1 MYICFLGIQHLQH
14 YPELYI
20 ESNYEQSWQYYV
32 HNMARQGTW
41 ADNIIIQAVANSL
54 NVTINIIES
63 NANFSPVTVI
73 NPVNTYGQTTNIYI
87 GHIQEYHY
95 VSTTPALSSPEI
107 IRDSGLIQKSVSSHE
122 DKVEEYKESHFSQK
136 KQSQLANAEKDN
148 RKGANISE
156 AGLDSNTEI
165 EKHKTTKREF
175 MQKKRAQA
183 VNLGGPLVE
192 IW

>member
-1 MYICFLGIQHLQH
+1 MELRLAELGRVPVNVLGDGNCFFRAVSYQLYNTPEYHLYICFLGIQHLQH

-20 ESNYEQSWQYYV
+20 ERNYEQSWQYYV

-54 NVTINIIES
+54 NVTINIIDS

-73 NPVNTYGQTTNIYI
+73 NLVNTYGQTTNIYI

-107 IRDSGLIQKSVSSHE
+107 TRDSGLIQKSVSSHE
-122 DKVEEYKESHFSQK
+122 DKVEYKVISHKKSNHNLPTQK
-136 KQSQLANAEKDN
+136 KM
-148 RKGANISE
+148 
-156 AGLDSNTEI
+156 I
-165 EKHKTTKREF
+165 EREQTY
-175 MQKKRAQA
+175 QKQ
-183 VNLGGPLVE
+183 V
-192 IW
+192 